1 VSTTKGDQFSEVVVD
16 HKSDSIKK
24 SELITDP
31 DGNRADSGRSSAES
45 ADADEVADIG
55 KLLKRRERRSAG
67 GSDGRAMTTL

>member
-1 VSTTKGDQFSEVVVD
+1 VLSVSTTKGDQFSEVVVD

-24 SELITDP
+24 SELITDS
-31 DGNRADSGRSSAES
+31 DENRGSSAES